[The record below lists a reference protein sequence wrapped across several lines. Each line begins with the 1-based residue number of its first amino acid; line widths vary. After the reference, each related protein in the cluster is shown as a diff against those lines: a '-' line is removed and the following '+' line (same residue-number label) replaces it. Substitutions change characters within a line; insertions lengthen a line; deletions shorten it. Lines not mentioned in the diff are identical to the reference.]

1 MEKTVRLVFRGE
13 LLPGRSLDEVK
24 AGLPVLMKVPP
35 EQVEKLFAGGSV
47 VIKRGLPVSKL
58 AAYQTLLEKAG
69 IRVAVEDEIPEYT
82 LDLEPVVAPEPA
94 GPDVAVAA
102 QESAGGEELTC
113 PQCGA
118 RQPKRTLCRSCGVDM
133 PRYAAAQATLKAE
146 AMQPVPVVQGGYAA
160 SAAWMPEDELPP
172 VLGFSFDGRLNRLRY
187 LIYSLAGYVV
197 LTLAGL
203 ILMGSAFNSVI
214 HGGFPLLS
222 LLLFGAVILA
232 LLYFGL
238 RFSVQRLHDMGLTG
252 WLVLLSFA
260 PVVGWLVWL
269 WLSIWPGS
277 KEANQ
282 YGPPNP
288 PNSLV
293 HKTIVLGLVLLLV
306 LLLGV
311 MFSKMV
317 NGFPGGMMRYEQHM
331 QTLPLQDSDDQA
343 QRQQL

>member
-24 AGLPVLMKVPP
+24 ASLPLLMKVPP
-35 EQVEKLFAGGSV
+35 EQVEKLFTGGSV

-69 IRVAVEDEIPEYT
+69 IHVAVEDETPEYT
-82 LDLEPVVAPEPA
+82 LELEPAAAPA

-102 QESAGGEELTC
+102 QESAAVEEMTC

-118 RQPKRTLCRSCGVDM
+118 RQPKRTLCRACGVDM
-133 PRYAAAQATLKAE
+133 PRYAAAQTTLKAE
-146 AMQPVPVVQGGYAA
+146 TVQPAPVVQGGYAA
-160 SAAWMPEDELPP
+160 SAAWTAEEELPP
-172 VLGFSFDGRLNRLRY
+172 VLGLSFDGRLNRMRY

-197 LTLAGL
+197 LMLAGL
-203 ILMGSAFNSVI
+203 MVMGSVFNSVS

-222 LLLFGAVILA
+222 ILLFGAVILA

-260 PVVGWLVWL
+260 PFVGWLVWI
-269 WLSIWPGS
+269 WLSVWPGT

-306 LLLGV
+306 LLFGV
-311 MFSKMV
+311 MFNKLV
-317 NGFPGGMMRYEQHM
+317 NGLPSGMMRYERHM
-331 QTLPLQDSDDQA
+331 QTQPLQDSDDRA
-343 QRQQL
+343 ERQQL